1 MSGGTATWRP
11 MRADD
16 LPAVAAMSDAVHGAF
31 TEPLATYAERLAL
44 YPQGCHILESRGFE
58 GEGTAIGYL
67 VTHPWRL
74 GAPPKLGAALGAL
87 PADPDSYY
95 LHDIALL
102 PAARGQRAGEAAVA
116 LVLNLARAAG
126 LPVIELVA
134 VGGADA
140 YWQRLGFA
148 YAAPGADGP
157 YGPGTFV
164 MRRPVDA

>member
-1 MSGGTATWRP
+1 MSGGAAAWRP
-11 MRADD
+11 MRSDD

-31 TEPLATYAERLAL
+31 TEPLTTFAERLAL
-44 YPQGCHILESRGFE
+44 YPQGCHILEGD
-58 GEGTAIGYL
+58 GTAIGYL

-74 GAPPKLGAALGAL
+74 GAPPKLAAALGSL

-140 YWQRLGFA
+140 YWRRLGFA
-148 YAAPGADGP
+148 YAASDADGP

-164 MRRPVDA
+164 MRRPVEA

>member
-31 TEPLATYAERLAL
+31 TEPLATFAERLAL

-74 GAPPKLGAALGAL
+74 GAPPKLAAATVTRAPL
-87 PADPDSYY
+87 PKVVSSVPS
-95 LHDIALL
+95 
-102 PAARGQRAGEAAVA
+102 AR
-116 LVLNLARAAG
+116 
-126 LPVIELVA
+126 
-134 VGGADA
+134 
-140 YWQRLGFA
+140 
-148 YAAPGADGP
+148 
-157 YGPGTFV
+157 
-164 MRRPVDA
+164 